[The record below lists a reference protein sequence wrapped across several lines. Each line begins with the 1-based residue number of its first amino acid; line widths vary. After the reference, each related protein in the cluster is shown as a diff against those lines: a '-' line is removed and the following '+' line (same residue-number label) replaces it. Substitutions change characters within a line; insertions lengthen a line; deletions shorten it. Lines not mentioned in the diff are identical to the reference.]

1 MSSRPPERYEAIAQR
16 VLAHGAQRFLLPDAA
31 AEVDEPAPRETTPGD
46 LAKHTARLLDADVA
60 LRHLAERSG
69 DALALRHGLSRLPL
83 PAPLGRLLTVV
94 GNERPALLE
103 HLLVATLITHYLALR
118 QGLAE
123 RKTNQLLLAALCHDL
138 GELLIDPRLL
148 DPQHQLTDDEHRYL
162 YAHPITGHL
171 LVREISAL
179 DASVATAVLQ
189 HQERL
194 DGSGYPYG
202 LNGDQ
207 IGADARVIGIADVG
221 ASILARFGS
230 NERLG
235 ALMRLNRKKF
245 DPQLLALLQEG
256 LPTAPAASAKA
267 ETLTLAPPRLVAA
280 ARLLGQWSV
289 FRARLQSDDG
299 TASPEVDFLLER
311 MANLRSMLLSFGF
324 DPESQQL
331 LLTLVAEDPQLA
343 AELAAALDEV
353 HWQFADLER
362 EIVRRGRLFASEP
375 DRQGPS
381 LDGWLVELRT
391 YLGTYGAGAD

>member
-1 MSSRPPERYEAIAQR
+1 MQSPRPAHYEAIAQR
-16 VLAHGAQRFLLPDAA
+16 VLAGDDRFLVPAGA
-31 AEVDEPAPRETTPGD
+31 SESDELTPGD
-46 LAKHTARLLDADVA
+46 LARQTARLLDDDLA
-60 LRHLAERSG
+60 LGYLAQRSG
-69 DALALRHGLSRLPL
+69 DELALRHGLSRLPL
-83 PAPLGRLLTVV
+83 PAALGSLLTFVRS
-94 GNERPALLE
+94 ERPALLE
-103 HLLVATLITHYLALR
+103 HILVVTLITHYLALR
-118 QGLAE
+118 QGLSE
-123 RKTNQLLLAALCHDL
+123 RKTNNLLLAALCHDL
-138 GELLIDPRLL
+138 GELLIHPKLL
-148 DPQHQLTDDEHRYL
+148 DPRHRITDDERRYL

-171 LVREISAL
+171 MAREISAL

-202 LNGDQ
+202 LSGDQ
-207 IGADARVIGIADVG
+207 ICTDARVIGIADVG

-230 NERLG
+230 HERLG

-256 LPTAPAASAKA
+256 LPTNPADHA
-267 ETLTLAPPRLVAA
+267 EVEPLTLAPPRLMAA

-289 FRARLQSDDG
+289 FRAHLQNGDG
-299 TASPEVDFLLER
+299 TASSEADFLLER

-331 LLTLVAEDPQLA
+331 LLTLAAEDPQLA

-362 EIVRRGRLFASEP
+362 EIVRR
-375 DRQGPS
+375 RQLVEGKPHGQKSS
-381 LDGWLVELRT
+381 LDGWLAELRT
-391 YLGTYGAGAD
+391 YLGTYSTAAD